1 MVVGFL
7 SFHGECGAFVSRPTQ
22 STLCDLIV
30 SRVGLTVDLLIWQLN
45 HSSLIKG
52 KNIGVVGTGFDAEF
66 QGVAGQ

>member
-7 SFHGECGAFVSRPTQ
+7 SFHSECGAFVSRPSQ

-30 SRVGLTVDLLIWQLN
+30 SRASLTVDLLILHPN
-45 HSSLIKG
+45 HSSLIKE

-66 QGVAGQ
+66 QRVSGQ